1 MQKNIHLWGGKNL
14 LKALCLLNYYKF
26 IDVIKV
32 NQGHILPMAEA
43 FDIHLFYRKH
53 LE

>member
-1 MQKNIHLWGGKNL
+1 MQKNIHLWSGKNL

-26 IDVIKV
+26 IDVIKG
-32 NQGHILPMAEA
+32 NQGIYCQWMRPLI
-43 FDIHLFYRKH
+43 FIFFYRKH